1 MIRSII
7 WIFNKLNNKPSLITI
22 GTLFFVF
29 TIYMGLSLYITS
41 LSYKTIINLPDET
54 PEKYGLNYE
63 EIEFASEG
71 EDRLK
76 LRGWWIPGQSKNTII
91 YLHGIDGNRAS
102 HLEILSEFN
111 KMGYS
116 ILTFDLRGHGLSDKS
131 KVGLG
136 VKEIPDVRGAI
147 NYLENNRKVKQVA
160 LYGVS
165 YGATMAILVAKQDSR
180 IKGIYIDSSYNM
192 IVDLLTGEVPRRT
205 PIPSFIASLLSRGI
219 VLSSIMLEG
228 INFDSITPAEDIKSL
243 SYPVLMV
250 HCEDDDRIP
259 IYHSDQIHENAPQD
273 TLYHKFKNCGGHA
286 NSWKTHR
293 QYYLGFA
300 ETYFNRIFN

>member
-136 VKEIPDVRGAI
+136 VKEIPDVKGAI
-147 NYLENNRKVKQVA
+147 NYLENIRDVKQVA

-219 VLSSIMLEG
+219 VLSSIILEG